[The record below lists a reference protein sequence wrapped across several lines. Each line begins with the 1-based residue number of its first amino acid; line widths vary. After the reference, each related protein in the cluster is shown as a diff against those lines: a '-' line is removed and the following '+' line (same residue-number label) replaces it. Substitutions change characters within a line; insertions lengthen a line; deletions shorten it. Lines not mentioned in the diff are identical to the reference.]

1 MTVATKGE
9 TPCGSATPVRGRTYL
24 RSPVDLERVFRE
36 ESGRI
41 LASLIRLVG
50 DFDRAEEAMQEAF
63 AVAAAR
69 WPADGVPAS
78 PRAWIVGTARHKA
91 LDRLRRER
99 VFADKA
105 ALLRDEEAVEPGS
118 FDAPDELPDDRLR
131 LFFTCSHPAL
141 ALEARVALT
150 LHTLGGLSTSEIAR
164 AFLVPESTLAQR
176 LVRAKRKIRDAG
188 IPYRV
193 PARAELVERLDGVLA
208 TLYLVFNEGYAATA
222 GDALVRRDLSAE
234 AIRLARLVV
243 ELLPDEHEARGL
255 LALMLLT
262 DARRAARTDAHG
274 DLVLLEDQ
282 DRDLWDRA
290 GIEEGLALL
299 PGALAGSPP
308 GPYAVEAAIAALH
321 SRAASPEGTDWRQI
335 AALYGT
341 LQRVR
346 PTPVVALNRAV
357 AVAMS
362 AGAAAGLP
370 LVEEVERSGA
380 LDGYHLLPAAK
391 ADLLRRL
398 GRHAEAAESYR
409 EALALAGNEP
419 EKRFLARRLD
429 EAESAAHPTPLAP
442 A

>member
-1 MTVATKGE
+1 MTPAASEATQVHGL
-9 TPCGSATPVRGRTYL
+9 AYL
-24 RSPVDLERVFRE
+24 PTPVDLDRLFRE

-41 LASLIRLVG
+41 LASLIALVG

-63 AVAAAR
+63 TVAAER
-69 WPADGVPAS
+69 WPREGVPAT

-99 VFADKA
+99 IFAGKA
-105 ALLRDEEAVEPGS
+105 ALLKDEEAVN
-118 FDAPDELPDDRLR
+118 APDPDGAPEGLPDDRLR
-131 LFFTCSHPAL
+131 LVFTCSHPAL

-150 LHTLGGLSTSEIAR
+150 LHTLGGLSTPEIAR

-193 PARAELVERLDGVLA
+193 PGRAELPERLDGVLA
-208 TLYLVFNEGYAATA
+208 TLYLIFNEGYAAT
-222 GDALVRRDLSAE
+222 GGNALVRRDLSAE

-243 ELLPDEHEARGL
+243 ELLPGERDARGL

-262 DARRAARTDAHG
+262 DARREARVDGRG
-274 DLVLLEDQ
+274 DLVLLEEQ
-282 DRDLWDRA
+282 DRRLWDRA
-290 GIEEGLALL
+290 AIAEGMALL
-299 PGALAGSPP
+299 PGALSGSPP

-321 SRAASPEGTDWRQI
+321 ARAASPSETDWRQI

-341 LQRVR
+341 LHRVR
-346 PTPVVALNRAV
+346 PSPVVALNRAV

-362 AGAAAGLP
+362 AGPEAGLP
-370 LVEEVERSGA
+370 LVEELERSGA
-380 LDGYHLLPAAK
+380 LAGYHLLPAAK

-409 EALALAGNEP
+409 AALALAGNGSER
-419 EKRFLARRLD
+419 RFLSRRL
-429 EAESAAHPTPLAP
+429 EEEEVAFSAPLAAP
-442 A
+442 